1 MVDRPRKT
9 TSFSTNRPVAV
20 LMIFTALMVFGFF
33 SYRRLPVTLMPELNY
48 PKLTIRTEYP
58 GAAPEEV
65 ENEIS
70 RPIEEALGVIG
81 GLKRISSISRAGV
94 SDVVLEFLWGTD
106 MNRALQDVLEKLDLV
121 FLPTEAERPL
131 ILRFDPTEDP
141 IMELSLSGMGERYR
155 GDAGLRRLRRLAELQ
170 VKRALEPL
178 PGVAAV
184 RVRGGLEEEYH
195 VLLDLRALARLGLSV
210 EWVINRLRQEN
221 INLAGGTLQEGRAE
235 YMVRTLNE
243 FRSLQDIADTVL
255 LNRNGQVIRV
265 RDIGKVVRLQ
275 KDRTIL
281 THTDGH
287 ESVMIDVYKEGDA
300 NIVQVAHT
308 VAQAIGSLNTNQTV
322 RFPHPFGKKPLGLA
336 QRLYND
342 EGAILHIVADR
353 SRFIQNSIND
363 LRQTALLGG
372 VLAVLVL
379 FLFLG
384 DIRTTTIIGISIPM
398 SLLISFAPLNLL
410 GITLNIMSLGGLALG
425 VGMLVD
431 NSIVVLESIYRCRE
445 EGDDLI
451 TAAVRGTEEVRAAV
465 TASTF
470 TTVAVFF
477 PLVFVEG
484 IAGQAFR
491 DLAIAVV
498 ASLLASLLV
507 ALYFIPMLA
516 SRTTMP
522 VSSSTVSFRSF
533 FRLAAWHRLRR
544 DWDLPTGPFRW
555 LLRGWHLVVFVVMV
569 VCEVPIKILLLLVAF
584 LGWVGIRILKGMGWI
599 LLRGV
604 LGPLARLSQTGIRTL
619 QSGYPQVIGRCLQRP
634 GFVLVPALLLLL
646 LAGWGANRLGT
657 ELLPEVHQGE
667 FTFEINLPVG
677 TPVEETAAT
686 LEPYEQAILADP
698 GPIERLLVTYGYD
711 PDNIKRSD
719 EGEHTARF
727 KVILKPSRDPTTE
740 EQQVLA
746 RMRKLFADLPDAQFR
761 VTRPV
766 LFSSEAP
773 IVVEIQCHELS
784 LLRRL
789 SEQVELALKNRPEL
803 TDLERTLRPGA
814 PEIQIHYDR
823 DRLTLYGLD
832 LAQVAR
838 QVRDMVRGYEATK
851 FNQIDR
857 RIPIVVRLDKPFREH
872 VEDIKHL
879 IINPGAPQ
887 PIPLEA
893 VAQIQIGEGPSE
905 IRRVDGKRV
914 AWIRASIAPGY
925 SLSDAV
931 QAVRQTLEKFPWPAQ
946 ASYTIAGQNEEWERS
961 RPSLYLALG
970 LSLFLVYAIMA
981 SQFESL
987 LQPILIMFSVPF
999 AFVGSILGLWL
1010 LHVPISILVF
1020 LGWILL
1026 AGIVVN
1032 NAIVL
1037 VDYTNI
1043 LRRRGI
1049 PLREAVIQAGRVRL
1063 RPILMTTATTVL
1075 GLLPMALGLGEGAEI
1090 RTPMALTVMFGLLSS
1105 TLLTLVVIPL
1115 LYYQVEKR
1123 LEARAVRAKAET
1135 APAS

>member
-1 MVDRPRKT
+1 MMDRLRKAS
-9 TSFSTNRPVAV
+9 SFSTNRPVAV

-121 FLPTEAERPL
+121 FLPSEAERPL

-141 IMELSLSGMGERYR
+141 IMELSLSGMRERYR

-195 VLLDLRALARLGLSV
+195 VLLDLRALARLGISV

-221 INLAGGTLQEGRAE
+221 INLAGGTLQKGRAE

-308 VAQAIGSLNTNQTV
+308 VAQAIGSLNTNQTA
-322 RFPHPFGKKPLGLA
+322 RPPRPFGKKPLGLA

-342 EGAILHIVADR
+342 EGAMLHIVADR
-353 SRFIQNSIND
+353 SRFIQNSIHD

-384 DIRTTTIIGISIPM
+384 DVRTTTIIGVSIPM

-465 TASTF
+465 AASTF

-516 SRTTMP
+516 SRTAMSP
-522 VSSSTVSFRSF
+522 SSSTFSFRSF
-533 FRLAAWHRLRR
+533 LRLVAWDRLRR
-544 DWDLPTGPFRW
+544 DWGLATGPFRW

-569 VCEVPIKILLLLVAF
+569 IWEVPAKILFLLVAC
-584 LGWVGIRILKGMGWI
+584 LGWIGIRILKAIGWF

-604 LGPLARLSQTGIRTL
+604 LGPLAHLSQTSIRTL
-619 QSGYPQVIGRCLQRP
+619 QSGYPKVIGRCLQRP
-634 GFVLVPALLLLL
+634 SFVLVPAFLLLL
-646 LAGWGANRLGT
+646 LAGWGSKRLGT

-686 LEPYEQAILADP
+686 LEPYERALLADP

-727 KVILKPSRDPTTE
+727 KAILKPSRDPATE
-740 EQQVLA
+740 EEQVLA

-773 IVVEIQCHELS
+773 IVVEIQSHDLN
-784 LLRRL
+784 LLRQL
-789 SEQVELALKNRPEL
+789 SEQVELALRNRPEL

-814 PEIQIHYDR
+814 PEIQIQYDR

-838 QVRDMVRGYEATK
+838 QVRDMIRGYEATK

-893 VAQIQIGEGPSE
+893 VAQIRVEEGPSE

-914 AWIRASIAPGY
+914 AWIRASVAPGY

-931 QAVRQTLEKFPWPAQ
+931 QAVRQTLEKFPWPSQ

-999 AFVGSILGLWL
+999 AFIGSILGLWL
-1010 LHVPISILVF
+1010 LHVPISVVVF

-1049 PLREAVIQAGRVRL
+1049 PLREAVIQAGRVRM

-1123 LEARAVRAKAET
+1123 LEARAIRAKAET